1 MTKNKEQ
8 KRIERAR
15 VKERKRFKTNFK
27 KVTEKHRLESKKA
40 EAKATLDANMA
51 AVEKTLDMF
60 NTAYENEEKK
70 KKKKPI
76 VFILSAALVVSTAV
90 AGVGLHFANRNNP
103 NDVPLPPG
111 HSDDLDATATP
122 TDTTTPT
129 PIVSVKPSDNA
140 GDDKIDS
147 TPVPDESEKVEDI
160 YIPGVVV
167 TPRPEQSSEPSQ
179 SSDPSQSINSDHI
192 HTYGDWGYHDDKM
205 EARMCT
211 ICGALEYRS
220 HVIEEFITY
229 DQSQK
234 KDIHKIYT
242 NYECI
247 NCGYKYTLSKE
258 GYCEWRLERYDENLE
273 YLKCRKCN
281 DIKEQNHEF
290 NVFEENGNLVYDC
303 THVEC
308 DYVKIESKGPDISF
322 PVNPSPSPSN
332 SVNPS
337 QPVDPSPSPSE
348 SVNPSQPVDPSP
360 SPSPSESVNPSQPVD
375 PSPSPS
381 DSVAPSQPVDPLPSE
396 DPDRGEIDDGSGN
409 PGIGNGGT
417 KPGFGDDDIPSPE
430 PSVEVSPSPEP
441 SDSVAPSQPVDPLPS
456 EDPDR
461 GEIDDGSGNPGIGN
475 GGTKPGFGDDDIPSP
490 EPSVEVSPSP
500 EPSDSDRN
508 EITDENGNQG
518 IGNGNVKPFDDE
530 PEEEGTFEPEPDA
543 SVSLN
548 PDPSASVSLILPDP
562 TVSASLD
569 PEPSKDADR
578 DEIVSDKGHNPGIG
592 SGSVK
597 PFDDELEEETIKDDT
612 EKIESLSSKIE
623 MFKRVKRFLTFIK
636 TDKEPSKI
644 MKL

>member
-1 MTKNKEQ
+1 MAKTKEQ
-8 KRIERAR
+8 KQIEREQKKAKKKALNNSKR
-15 VKERKRFKTNFK
+15 VAEM
-27 KVTEKHRLESKKA
+27 HRLEEKKA
-40 EAKATLDANMA
+40 ANAPTLDDNMA
-51 AVEKTLDMF
+51 AVEKTLNMF
-60 NTAYENEEKK
+60 NEAYEKEEKK

-76 VFILSAALVVSTAV
+76 VFILSAALVVSSAV
-90 AGVGLHFANRNNP
+90 AGVDIHFANRNNP

-111 HSDDLDATATP
+111 HSDDLDTTATP

-129 PIVSVKPSDNA
+129 PTVSVKPSDNA
-140 GDDKIDS
+140 GDDEIDS

-167 TPRPEQSSEPSQ
+167 TPRPEQSAEPSQ
-179 SSDPSQSINSDHI
+179 SADPSQSINSDHI

-220 HVIEEFITY
+220 HDIEEFVTY

-281 DIKEQNHEF
+281 DTKEQNHEF
-290 NVFEENGNLVYDC
+290 NVYVENGNLVYDC

-308 DYVKIESKGPDISF
+308 DYVKIESKGPDVSF
-322 PVNPSPSPSN
+322 PVNPSPSPSD
-332 SVNPS
+332 
-337 QPVDPSPSPSE
+337 PVD
-348 SVNPSQPVDPSP
+348 
-360 SPSPSESVNPSQPVD
+360 
-375 PSPSPS
+375 
-381 DSVAPSQPVDPLPSE
+381 PSQPVDPLPSE

-417 KPGFGDDDIPSPE
+417 KPGFGDDDIPEPE
-430 PSVEVSPSPEP
+430 PSVEVSS
-441 SDSVAPSQPVDPLPS
+441 
-456 EDPDR
+456 
-461 GEIDDGSGNPGIGN
+461 
-475 GGTKPGFGDDDIPSP
+475 
-490 EPSVEVSPSP
+490 SP

-548 PDPSASVSLILPDP
+548 PDPSASVSLNPDPSASVSLILPDP

-578 DEIVSDKGHNPGIG
+578 DGIVSDKGHNPGIG

-597 PFDDELEEETIKDDT
+597 PFDDELEEETIKDET

-623 MFKRVKRFLTFIK
+623 MFKRVKKFLTFIK
-636 TDKEPSKI
+636 TDKEPGKI

>member
-1 MTKNKEQ
+1 MAKTKEQ
-8 KRIERAR
+8 KQIEREQKKAKKKALNNSKR
-15 VKERKRFKTNFK
+15 VAEM
-27 KVTEKHRLESKKA
+27 HRLEEKKA
-40 EAKATLDANMA
+40 ANAPTLDDNMA
-51 AVEKTLDMF
+51 AVEKTLNMF
-60 NTAYENEEKK
+60 NEAYEKEEKK

-76 VFILSAALVVSTAV
+76 VFILSAALVVSSAV
-90 AGVGLHFANRNNP
+90 AGVDIHFANRNNP

-111 HSDDLDATATP
+111 HSDDLDTTATP

-129 PIVSVKPSDNA
+129 PTVSVKPSDNA
-140 GDDKIDS
+140 GDDEIDS

-167 TPRPEQSSEPSQ
+167 TPRPEQSAEPSQ
-179 SSDPSQSINSDHI
+179 SADPSQSINSDHI

-220 HVIEEFITY
+220 HDIEEFVTY

-281 DIKEQNHEF
+281 DTKEQNHEF
-290 NVFEENGNLVYDC
+290 NVYVENGNLVYDC

-308 DYVKIESKGPDISF
+308 DYVKIESKGPDVSF
-322 PVNPSPSPSN
+322 PVNPSPSPSD

-337 QPVDPSPSPSE
+337 QPVDPL
-348 SVNPSQPVDPSP
+348 P

-381 DSVAPSQPVDPLPSE
+381 DPVDPSQPVDPLPSE

-430 PSVEVSPSPEP
+430 PSVEVSS
-441 SDSVAPSQPVDPLPS
+441 
-456 EDPDR
+456 
-461 GEIDDGSGNPGIGN
+461 
-475 GGTKPGFGDDDIPSP
+475 
-490 EPSVEVSPSP
+490 SP

-530 PEEEGTFEPEPDA
+530 PEEEGTFEPDPSA

-578 DEIVSDKGHNPGIG
+578 DGIVSDKGHNPGIG

-597 PFDDELEEETIKDDT
+597 PFDDELEEETIKDET

-623 MFKRVKRFLTFIK
+623 MFKRVKKFLTFIK
-636 TDKEPSKI
+636 TDKEPGKI

>member
-322 PVNPSPSPSN
+322 PVNPSPSPSD

-375 PSPSPS
+375 PSPS
-381 DSVAPSQPVDPLPSE
+381 
-396 DPDRGEIDDGSGN
+396 
-409 PGIGNGGT
+409 
-417 KPGFGDDDIPSPE
+417 
-430 PSVEVSPSPEP
+430 P